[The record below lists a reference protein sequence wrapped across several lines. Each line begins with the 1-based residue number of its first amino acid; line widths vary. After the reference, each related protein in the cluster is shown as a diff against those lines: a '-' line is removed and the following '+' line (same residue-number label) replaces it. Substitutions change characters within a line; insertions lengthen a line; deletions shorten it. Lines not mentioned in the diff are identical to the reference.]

1 MTITIPEQA
10 SAQPRAYAAVDLGAS
25 SGRVIL
31 GVVDGESL
39 HTHELHRFANTA
51 QELRRGTVWDL
62 PALFEET
69 LIGLERCARWCEDFE
84 AEFAGIGVD
93 SWGVDWAYLS
103 PDGELDLPASHY
115 RGAADP
121 GDVIAKRKLSPK
133 RVYELSGIADQ
144 PINSALRMSREARK
158 QDRAGQTPLFV
169 PDVWLYW
176 LAGAVGTDATIASTS
191 QLLDARSAEFSPELV
206 AAVGLGK
213 LALPPV
219 DPVGSRAGETTPTVT
234 ARLGLAR
241 PVQVFRVAGH
251 DTACAFA
258 FAEPGTSDALISSGT
273 WSLVG
278 MSSAEPLVAD
288 DARRLGLTNE
298 RGATAVLSMRNLTG
312 LWMLQECAREW
323 SYEDGPE
330 LESLIA
336 AANALPFDAR
346 TFDAT
351 DERLFA
357 RGDMERRIRELCA
370 ENDRPLDE
378 TPASVVRAIFD
389 SLAATYVRS
398 IGLISQVSG
407 KQFHRIRIVGGGSRN
422 SALCQLT
429 ADLSGLPVVA
439 GPVEASAIG
448 NIALQALADGAVSE
462 ITDVYRA
469 LVAQDTVQTFTP
481 STLESHA

>member
-62 PALFEET
+62 PSLFEET

-191 QLLDARSAEFSPELV
+191 QLLDARSAEFSPNSLQPSGS
-206 AAVGLGK
+206 ASSPC
-213 LALPPV
+213 LPWIRWGPV
-219 DPVGSRAGETTPTVT
+219 P
-234 ARLGLAR
+234 
-241 PVQVFRVAGH
+241 
-251 DTACAFA
+251 
-258 FAEPGTSDALISSGT
+258 
-273 WSLVG
+273 
-278 MSSAEPLVAD
+278 
-288 DARRLGLTNE
+288 ARRRQRSP
-298 RGATAVLSMRNLTG
+298 RGSAWPARCRYSEWQATTRHVHLHSPNP
-312 LWMLQECAREW
+312 ARQM
-323 SYEDGPE
+323 P
-330 LESLIA
+330 
-336 AANALPFDAR
+336 
-346 TFDAT
+346 
-351 DERLFA
+351 
-357 RGDMERRIRELCA
+357 
-370 ENDRPLDE
+370 
-378 TPASVVRAIFD
+378 
-389 SLAATYVRS
+389 
-398 IGLISQVSG
+398 
-407 KQFHRIRIVGGGSRN
+407 
-422 SALCQLT
+422 
-429 ADLSGLPVVA
+429 
-439 GPVEASAIG
+439 
-448 NIALQALADGAVSE
+448 
-462 ITDVYRA
+462 
-469 LVAQDTVQTFTP
+469 
-481 STLESHA
+481 

>member
-1 MTITIPEQA
+1 
-10 SAQPRAYAAVDLGAS
+10 
-25 SGRVIL
+25 
-31 GVVDGESL
+31 
-39 HTHELHRFANTA
+39 
-51 QELRRGTVWDL
+51 
-62 PALFEET
+62 
-69 LIGLERCARWCEDFE
+69 
-84 AEFAGIGVD
+84 
-93 SWGVDWAYLS
+93 
-103 PDGELDLPASHY
+103 
-115 RGAADP
+115 
-121 GDVIAKRKLSPK
+121 
-133 RVYELSGIADQ
+133 
-144 PINSALRMSREARK
+144 
-158 QDRAGQTPLFV
+158 
-169 PDVWLYW
+169 
-176 LAGAVGTDATIASTS
+176 
-191 QLLDARSAEFSPELV
+191 
-206 AAVGLGK
+206 
-213 LALPPV
+213 
-219 DPVGSRAGETTPTVT
+219 
-234 ARLGLAR
+234 
-241 PVQVFRVAGH
+241 
-251 DTACAFA
+251 
-258 FAEPGTSDALISSGT
+258 
-273 WSLVG
+273 

-407 KQFHRIRIVGGGSRN
+407 KKFHRIRIVGGGSRN

-469 LVAQDTVQTFTP
+469 LVAQDTVRTFIP